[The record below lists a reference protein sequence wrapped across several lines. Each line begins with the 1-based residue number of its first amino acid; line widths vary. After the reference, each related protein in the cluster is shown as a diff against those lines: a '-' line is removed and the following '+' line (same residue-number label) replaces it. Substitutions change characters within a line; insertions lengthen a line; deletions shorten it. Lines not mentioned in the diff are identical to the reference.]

1 MGGIET
7 EDREQGESSVT
18 LPRLFSP
25 IQVGRIEIRNRIAMA
40 PMGTLGMVNPDG
52 SLKSRV
58 IDYYTERA
66 KGGTGLIITG
76 ITKVERKIVNM
87 PKANIPFISW
97 NDASSYGELAER
109 VHHFG
114 SKVFVQLTAG
124 FGRVSIPE
132 HMEGVPVSAS
142 AIPNV
147 WDPSIICRALET
159 AEVEE
164 IVKAFGDA
172 AEIVAHT
179 GCDGVE
185 LHGHEGYLLDQ
196 FATGIWNQR
205 EDRYGGPAL
214 ENRLQFAIEI
224 IREIKSRVGE
234 DFPVCYRVGL
244 RHMTKGLNRGAL
256 PGEEFEEAGRD
267 LEEGLELLKI
277 LENAGVDLFHVD
289 KGCYDSWYWAH
300 PPVYMPYG
308 NMIDMAREA
317 KKVVQVP
324 VIGVGRM
331 DDPELAIRTIEEG
344 MADII
349 AIGRGLLADPS
360 WPNKVA
366 EKRFADIR
374 PCLGCQYGC
383 MYRLRQKKPLSCSM
397 NPACGREK
405 TYGIGAADRKKRI
418 VIIGGG
424 VAGMEAARVAAL
436 RGHEVI
442 LYEKSERL
450 GGHLPLIE
458 KLSFKHGQERLLRYY
473 LQQMEKLRVQV
484 KYGVEVSGTMME
496 TEDFDAL
503 LVATGSRAEL
513 PESVEIRNHEHV
525 LTCVDLLK
533 GERDVGNKIV
543 VIGGGLMGCEVALWL
558 RNMGKEV
565 CVLEIL
571 PEILADGVQAANRQ
585 MLMDMLVFN
594 RVAIRTN
601 ARAMEI
607 MKDRVVYRDEKSGDR
622 VEVEAE
628 GVIFATGLRPVN
640 ALYRYLYREYPN
652 VYAIGDCGG
661 GRRIHDAIW
670 SAYGL
675 VRDL

>member
-1 MGGIET
+1 MA
-7 EDREQGESSVT
+7 

-25 IQVGRIEIRNRIAMA
+25 IQVGKIEIKNRIAMA
-40 PMGTLGMVNPDG
+40 PMGTLGMANPDG
-52 SLKSRV
+52 SLKPRA
-58 IDYYTERA
+58 IDYYAERA

-76 ITKVERKIVNM
+76 ITKVERKLVNM
-87 PKANIPFISW
+87 PKANIPFIFW
-97 NDASSYGELAER
+97 NDASSYAELAER

-114 SKVFVQLTAG
+114 SKVFVQLTGG
-124 FGRVSIPE
+124 FGRVSIPQ
-132 HMEGVPVSAS
+132 HMDGLPVSAS

-147 WDPSIICRALET
+147 WDPSVICRALET
-159 AEVEE
+159 GEVEE
-164 IVKAFGDA
+164 IVTAFGEA
-172 AEIVAHT
+172 AEIVAMT

-196 FATGIWNQR
+196 FATKIWNKR
-205 EDRYGGPAL
+205 EDKYGGPNL
-214 ENRLQFAIEI
+214 EDRLQFAIEI
-224 IREIKSRVGE
+224 IREIKRRAGD

-244 RHMTKGLNRGAL
+244 RHMIKGLNQGAL

-267 LEEGLELLKI
+267 LEEGLELLRI

-317 KKVVQVP
+317 KKVVHVP
-324 VIGVGRM
+324 VIGVGRL

-344 MADII
+344 MADMI

-366 EKRFADIR
+366 EKRYVDIR

-405 TYGIGAADRKKRI
+405 TYGIGTAERKKRI

-436 RGHEVI
+436 RGHKVT
-442 LYEKSERL
+442 LHEKSDRL

-458 KLSFKHGQERLLRYY
+458 KLSFKHGQDRLLRYY
-473 LQQMEKLRVQV
+473 LNQMERLRINVQ
-484 KYGVEVSGTMME
+484 YGVDITKSMME

-513 PESVEIRNHEHV
+513 PKAVEIQDHDHV
-525 LTCVDLLK
+525 LTCIDLLK
-533 GERDVGNKIV
+533 GECRVGNKVV

-558 RNMGKEV
+558 RNMGKDV

-585 MLMDMLVFN
+585 MLIDMIAFN
-594 RVAIRTN
+594 QVAIRTK
-601 ARAMEI
+601 ARAMEVV
-607 MKDRVVYRDEKSGDR
+607 KDRVVYRDETSGNR
-622 VEVEAE
+622 IELEAE
-628 GVIFATGLRPVN
+628 DVIFATGLQPVN
-640 ALYRYLYREYPN
+640 ELYQYLYREYPN
-652 VYAIGDCGG
+652 VYALGDCAG
-661 GRRIHDAIW
+661 GRKIHDAIW

-675 VRDL
+675 VREL